1 MVETPINLTDKQK
14 ELIRKLDESMQE
26 GGKKHSPQ
34 SSSWMDGVKSFFEG
48 MGF

>member
-1 MVETPINLTDKQK
+1 K
-14 ELIRKLDESMQE
+14 KLDETMQV

-34 SSSWMDGVKSFFEG
+34 SSSWMAGVKNFFEG